1 MQVVED
7 DPNSTNATLRKRLT
21 GDDPDLTTAER
32 LKIRQFLE
40 AHPSDE

>member
-7 DPNSTNATLRKRLT
+7 DPNSINATLRKRLT